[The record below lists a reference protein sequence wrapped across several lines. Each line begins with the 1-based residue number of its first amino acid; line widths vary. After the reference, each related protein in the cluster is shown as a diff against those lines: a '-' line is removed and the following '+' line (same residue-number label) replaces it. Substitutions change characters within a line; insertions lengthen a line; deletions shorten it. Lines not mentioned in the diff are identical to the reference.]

1 MSGDPAYQEEVP
13 AGHDEHTIVSMKG
26 HFTDLGTARKVKPKW
41 IIPEVCTTGLTL
53 IIGPA
58 KDAYKT
64 TLEMAFALLIARHEH
79 HVLPRKW
86 KPVLK
91 GPAIIFEDEAD
102 AGELKEMCEDG
113 MGCKVPADE
122 SIWVCDEPW
131 KYKLDQPNS
140 VAQMIEWIEEAGA
153 RTVGLGPLANF
164 HDADEKDAAAVINML
179 RPLRRHCK
187 DTDRGLF
194 ITHHTRKIEE
204 GKTYS
209 ENDARGSSALF
220 GLCDNIL
227 VITPGKEPYELLIKR
242 KGKKGKAW
250 EKVFLLNVWDRVGK
264 SSRAPLRA
272 TDKMI
277 LRAVLNGYKKRSAI
291 IEHVGL
297 NQKQVSE
304 RLVALVADRV
314 LTKNADTYA
323 LKESI
328 TLEDVSK

>member
-1 MSGDPAYQEEVP
+1 MSDPSYQEEVP
-13 AGHDEHTIVSMKG
+13 AGHDEHTIISMKG
-26 HFTDLGTARKVKPKW
+26 HFTDLGAARKVKPKW
-41 IIPEVCTTGLTL
+41 IIPNVFTTGLTL

-58 KDAYKT
+58 KDAWKT
-64 TLEMAFALLIARHEH
+64 TTEMAIALLVARHEH
-79 HVLPRKW
+79 HVLPRDW
-86 KPVLK
+86 KPAMR

-140 VAQMIEWIEEAGA
+140 VAQMIEWIEECGA
-153 RTVGLGPLANF
+153 RIVGLGPLANF

-187 DTDRGLF
+187 DNDVGLI

-204 GKTYS
+204 GKTYT

-227 VITPGKEPYELLIKR
+227 VITPGKEPYEILVKR

-250 EKVFLLNVWDRVGK
+250 EAVFFINVWDRVGK
-264 SSRAPLRA
+264 SNRAPLRA
-272 TDKMI
+272 LDKMI
-277 LRAVLNGYKKRSAI
+277 IRAVMQKYTGASAI
-291 IEHVGL
+291 VDHVGL
-297 NQKQVSE
+297 NAKQVNE
-304 RLVALVADRV
+304 RLKALVADNV
-314 LTKNADTYA
+314 LGFKQSGYY
-323 LKESI
+323 LKEKI
-328 TLEDVSK
+328 TMEDVSK